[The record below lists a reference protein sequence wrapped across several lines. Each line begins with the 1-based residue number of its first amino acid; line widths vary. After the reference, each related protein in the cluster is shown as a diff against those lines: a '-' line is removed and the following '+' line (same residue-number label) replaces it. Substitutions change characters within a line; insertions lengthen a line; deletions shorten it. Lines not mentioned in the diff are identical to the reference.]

1 MFAHLEHLECSH
13 QPHTGSVPFF
23 CGADVWT
30 VCVTTFTVRVVVEDD
45 SSPPPVAAQKAGG
58 KATGGK
64 AKQNQGERRQG
75 HCQAAQTHRRLQA
88 AARRRWRR
96 HPLGAGLEQKGG
108 GRAE

>member
-1 MFAHLEHLECSH
+1 MSLKSYFAAA
-13 QPHTGSVPFF
+13 PKP
-23 CGADVWT
+23 ADPAAVWT
-30 VCVTTFTVRVVVEDD
+30 VCVTTFTVRVVVEGD

-64 AKQNQGERRQG
+64 AKQPKASGGKAGRPLPS
-75 HCQAAQTHRRLQA
+75 CAAQTHRRLQA